1 MDGTAGRAGV
11 AILNGF
17 GRQLGDAVIG
27 LQALEVALDHGLL
40 PGPPVLFRL
49 PGLSPMVEALHRAF
63 APAAIRELPWAAA
76 TPDTP
81 FPPAADFARA
91 IDLRDFAFDPDFL
104 RLPMFDYFLRAL
116 GGDAAA
122 VPAAERRNAWLLRRV
137 RPAPMPALRGHV
149 LVCPEASMAIRSMP
163 ASVQVAL
170 LEELLAFGPVA
181 TQGVVPPALEVRVR
195 ALPPADTLE
204 ELCGMIAAAAWV
216 VSTDTGMVHLAD
228 ALERPCLAFFPTHDP
243 ALRVRDYPLCRAV
256 RLASGLPPME
266 FARGPADLAAAEAAW
281 TPPGWR
287 ARLRALLEEAAPA
300 LA

>member
-1 MDGTAGRAGV
+1 MAGRAGV

-27 LQALEVALDHGLL
+27 LQALEVALDRGLL
-40 PGPPVLFRL
+40 PEPPVLFRL
-49 PGLSPMVEALHRAF
+49 PGLSPMVEALHLAHG
-63 APAAIRELPWAAA
+63 AAAIRALPWEAA
-76 TPDTP
+76 TPDRPFTP
-81 FPPAADFARA
+81 AMGFARA

-122 VPAAERRNAWLLRRV
+122 VPPAERRNAWLLQRM
-137 RPAPMPALRGHV
+137 RPAPVPALRGHI
-149 LVCPEASMAIRSMP
+149 LMCPRSAMAIRSMP
-163 ASVQVAL
+163 APVQAAL

-181 TQGVVPPALEVRVR
+181 TQGAVPPALAGRVR
-195 ALPPADTLE
+195 ALPPAATLE
-204 ELCGMIAAAAWV
+204 ELCGMVAAAAWV

-256 RLASGLPPME
+256 RLASGLPAME
-266 FARGPADLAAAEAAW
+266 FACGPEDLAAARAAW

-287 ARLRALLEEAAPA
+287 GRLRALLEDAAPA
-300 LA
+300 LV